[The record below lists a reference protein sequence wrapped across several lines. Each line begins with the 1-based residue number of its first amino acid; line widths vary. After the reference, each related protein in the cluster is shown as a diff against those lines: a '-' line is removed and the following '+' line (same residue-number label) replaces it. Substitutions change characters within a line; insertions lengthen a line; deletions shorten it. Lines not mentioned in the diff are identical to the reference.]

1 MTKLSAFFLFILISF
16 IPAEVKAQDTDRPW
30 IYKDMSNQLEIKN
43 SDAEIRGGDLVLLSK
58 ISAISTTQ
66 NAYDVYAPF
75 DGRIEEIHVEL
86 FDTVDTDTKLATEF
100 TTELAAMVDATPENS
115 KNQTRRRWQ
124 DIFKPYYIKP
134 EEKGIITK
142 IHVTPNTQVYAG
154 DRLFT
159 VSRKVLMIGRNTEP
173 IYNPLLTGM
182 TAQLE
187 HFRTGDMFDAKLAR
201 YIPIKD
207 KPYFYRLWL
216 EVLDIKKGLAIG
228 EQFDGNL
235 IVAKSIGTRVVKRKN
250 LLRHNGKKYVIMEV
264 ETGLETEDEIELIR
278 PITRVLNWEYIT
290 GGEPLPQQSE
300 EKGKV
305 KKEDNRSTQGTSVKK
320 AAEPAGTPTVIMS
333 GGQKTGTAKKK
344 NAARKKNAVKKPNT
358 AKKKNTG
365 KNAKKVR
372 TAKGAAGKKAVAAPA
387 VKTPATADSISFVGV
402 DGSTA
407 DQVVQETSA
416 PERTPEAKAQA
427 GLGDTDVS
435 GVPGTAS
442 PAQQEQTPPATASPT
457 GAKPMDVKVEGESD
471 TKVFTSPNDAVSNDF
486 LEGED

>member
-1 MTKLSAFFLFILISF
+1 MTKLSAFFLFILISV
-16 IPAEVKAQDTDRPW
+16 IPSAVMAQDTDRPW
-30 IYKDMSNQLEIKN
+30 IYKDMSNQLEMKN
-43 SDAEIRGGDLVLLSK
+43 TDSEIRGGDLMLLSK

-86 FDTVDTDTKLATEF
+86 FDTVDTDTMLATEF

-159 VSRKVLMIGRNTEP
+159 VSRKVLMIGKNTEP
-173 IYNPLLTGM
+173 IYNPLLIGM

-187 HFRTGDMFDAKLAR
+187 HFRTGNMFDAKLAR

-207 KPYFYRLWL
+207 KPYYYRLWL

-235 IVAKSIGTRVVKRKN
+235 VVAKSIGTRVVKRKN

-290 GGEPLPQQSE
+290 DGIPLPQEAE
-300 EKGKV
+300 ENDKAKKTESKTAPEPAV
-305 KKEDNRSTQGTSVKK
+305 KDKEK
-320 AAEPAGTPTVIMS
+320 AGTPTVIMS
-333 GGQKTGTAKKK
+333 SGQKAGAAKKK
-344 NAARKKNAVKKPNT
+344 TAAKKKSAVQKARP

-365 KNAKKVR
+365 R
-372 TAKGAAGKKAVAAPA
+372 TAKTGRAGAAAKKKGAAMPA
-387 VKTPATADSISFVGV
+387 VKTPAAADSISFVGV

-427 GLGDTDVS
+427 GLAGGPADDSTAAES
-435 GVPGTAS
+435 ATAQQGQAS
-442 PAQQEQTPPATASPT
+442 PGAAPAA

-471 TKVFTSPNDAVSNDF
+471 SKVFTSPNDAVSNDF